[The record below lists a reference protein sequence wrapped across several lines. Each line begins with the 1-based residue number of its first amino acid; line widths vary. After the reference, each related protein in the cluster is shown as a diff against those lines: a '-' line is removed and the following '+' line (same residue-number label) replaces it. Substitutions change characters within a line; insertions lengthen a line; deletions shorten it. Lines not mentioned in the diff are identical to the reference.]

1 MNFPYRW
8 KYKRKDIA
16 DKDVHFLTQKSS
28 YILLIIPFKHNL
40 ETSSKCICLG
50 AEFKEFEPRLKFKL
64 RIKDGWFQLKLY
76 SLLQDLSRGSI
87 ETGFWRITDEAQIH
101 YTWTFILCVFWVY
114 FECILSVFWVYF
126 ECILKFARKQTK
138 TNGIGRRYYSNT
150 WVYLMLWSKQ
160 IVLETTYK
168 ITNFVEWVC
177 VHCTIAVYYA
187 H

>member
-1 MNFPYRW
+1 MYSWVQMSDLRLKNSRERRKITRFYKSTEHKIYRVEFTQEKWTVPTSYRW

-114 FECILSVFWVYF
+114 FECILSLFWVYF
-126 ECILKFARKQTK
+126 ECIL
-138 TNGIGRRYYSNT
+138 S
-150 WVYLMLWSKQ
+150 V
-160 IVLETTYK
+160 
-168 ITNFVEWVC
+168 
-177 VHCTIAVYYA
+177 
-187 H
+187 